1 MFAIINPSCC
11 ARLCSDQRLHGM
23 RREYT
28 QARAAPGYEE
38 LDAARRRIL
47 EYDPNRVSVRAFFGG
62 CCSWFKLDTSLK
74 DGEMKS
80 VCQCVLLSKA
90 LLRDHCVF
98 PCVVL
103 RLISA
108 SC

>member
-47 EYDPNRVSVRAFFGG
+47 EYDPNRVSVRAFFEG
-62 CCSWFKLDTSLK
+62 
-74 DGEMKS
+74 
-80 VCQCVLLSKA
+80 
-90 LLRDHCVF
+90 
-98 PCVVL
+98 VVVGL
-103 RLISA
+103 NWTPV
-108 SC
+108 

>member
-1 MFAIINPSCC
+1 
-11 ARLCSDQRLHGM
+11 M
-23 RREYT
+23 RREYM

-62 CCSWFKLDTSLK
+62 CCYWFKLDTSLK

-80 VCQCVLLSKA
+80 LCVLVSKA

-98 PCVVL
+98 SCVVL
-103 RLISA
+103 RLVSA

>member
-1 MFAIINPSCC
+1 
-11 ARLCSDQRLHGM
+11 M

-62 CCSWFKLDTSLK
+62 
-74 DGEMKS
+74 
-80 VCQCVLLSKA
+80 
-90 LLRDHCVF
+90 
-98 PCVVL
+98 VVVGL
-103 RLISA
+103 NWTPV
-108 SC
+108 